1 MPRQIAKWNP
11 ARDVWETPQTA
22 ICGHS
27 GVYSEI
33 FPSSGSMLNG
43 ELYQQLDMPVAY
55 MDAPGSSYLLT
66 PVASEVAKGT
76 FQQGTVRRATT
87 GQVYLINQL
96 RDIYEASTGAGT
108 EPTSNGGSGYTEEPL
123 PLSNW

>member
-1 MPRQIAKWNP
+1 MPRLIAKWNP

-27 GVYSEI
+27 DVYSEI
-33 FPSSGSMLNG
+33 FPSSGSMRSG
-43 ELYQQLDMPVAY
+43 GLYPQPAMPVEY
-55 MDAPGSSYLLT
+55 TDVPGSSYLLT

-87 GQVYLINQL
+87 GQLFLVNQL
-96 RDIYEASTGAGT
+96 RDIYEASIGDGT
-108 EPTSNGGSGYTEEPL
+108 APTSNAGSAFTEEPL
-123 PLSNW
+123 PLSSW